1 MQGCIGLASIVKTWS
16 QTVRDTEFL
25 VEMRLQNL
33 EPESK
38 LAESEFLEGD
48 EPILAEDDDEE

>member
-1 MQGCIGLASIVKTWS
+1 MVKSWS

-38 LAESEFLEGD
+38 LAEADTVEAEDAILGD
-48 EPILAEDDDEE
+48 EEDEE